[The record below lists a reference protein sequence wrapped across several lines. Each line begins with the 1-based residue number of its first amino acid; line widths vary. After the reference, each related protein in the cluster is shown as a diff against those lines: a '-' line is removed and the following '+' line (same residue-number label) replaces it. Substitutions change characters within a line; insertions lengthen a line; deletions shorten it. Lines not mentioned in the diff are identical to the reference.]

1 VARAKILIVEDDFL
15 GAERA
20 RLLLEGAGYDVVG
33 LAPRTDDA
41 LRLAQEHAPD
51 LAIVDLMLEID
62 VDGLH
67 TATELARR
75 HDLKIVI
82 ATGFPDT
89 VVAHETV
96 RDLGCALVR
105 KPYTDDE
112 LLSAVA
118 ACLATGAS

>member
-1 VARAKILIVEDDFL
+1 
-15 GAERA
+15 
-20 RLLLEGAGYDVVG
+20 
-33 LAPRTDDA
+33 
-41 LRLAQEHAPD
+41 
-51 LAIVDLMLEID
+51 MLEID
-62 VDGLH
+62 IDGMH

-75 HDLKIVI
+75 HGLKIII

-118 ACLATGAS
+118 ACLATGVS